1 MQLVIRK
8 AVTCPTGFYL
18 YIALLAF
25 SHHPEIVM
33 NSHANSENAPPR
45 TEKVEWG
52 YDAEN
57 GPGVWSCLSPE
68 FVLCSEGTHQS
79 PIDLANPTASTL
91 PPIAFNYGTTALNVR
106 NNGHTIEVAS
116 SSENWIEVDSARYE
130 LLQFHF
136 HAPGEHTVA
145 GKSFDMEMHLVHQ
158 DENGTLAVIG
168 VLIEQGAEN
177 AAFAPLWAHLP
188 GAPGPAQHHEN
199 VAINAED
206 LLPGARHAYRYDGS
220 LTTPPCSEGVKWFVL
235 TTPVELSAAQIAA
248 FTAIFHGNN
257 RPVQPLGERELLV
270 DGVEEE

>member
-1 MQLVIRK
+1 MRLVIRK
-8 AVTCPTGFYL
+8 AFACRTGLSL
-18 YIALLAF
+18 YIALVIF
-25 SHHPEIVM
+25 PHHPGIVM
-33 NSHANSENAPPR
+33 SSHANAENAPPR

-52 YDAEN
+52 YEAEN
-57 GPGVWSCLSPE
+57 GPAVWSCLSPE

-79 PIDLANPTASTL
+79 PIDLAKPKAARL
-91 PPIAFNYGTTALNVR
+91 PAVAFNYRPTDLDIR
-106 NNGHTIEVAS
+106 NNGHTIEVTS
-116 SSENWIEVDSARYE
+116 SSENWIEVDGARYE

-188 GAPGPAQHHEN
+188 EAPGPAQHHEN
-199 VAINAED
+199 VAVNAED
-206 LLPGARHAYRYDGS
+206 LLPAARHAYRYDGS

-270 DGVEEE
+270 DDVEEE